1 MAIVGLES
9 IYINQVN
16 RNLPAVRMNT
26 NFLLNPNYV
35 SQAGLSLY
43 NTLEKEY
50 NLYFI
55 AQYTLN
61 IHARWIDRFW
71 YSSSIIHR
79 DFARITNTD

>member
-1 MAIVGLES
+1 
-9 IYINQVN
+9 
-16 RNLPAVRMNT
+16 MNT

-61 IHARWIDRFW
+61 IHARIQYTMDRSVLVFL
-71 YSSSIIHR
+71 
-79 DFARITNTD
+79 